1 MKQDNNYMHI
11 FCRLNSRLEIS
22 ELCFWGFFYVCLD
35 GLPMVMELTFV
46 YPKKNISPNNGH
58 TCIIAGK
65 LSESY
70 GLVNRLQLY
79 F

>member
-11 FCRLNSRLEIS
+11 FCRLDSRLEIS
-22 ELCFWGFFYVCLD
+22 ELWFFYVCLD
-35 GLPMVMELTFV
+35 GLPMVIELTFV
-46 YPKKNISPNNGH
+46 YPKKNILPNNGH

-70 GLVNRLQLY
+70 GLVNSLQLY
-79 F
+79 I